1 MQSFAHL
8 NTLFD
13 SQYAE
18 ERLHH
23 AWIIEGAEEGKVI
36 NWLEEVTARLIGGP
50 LGEGYFH
57 PNVMWMNREDSHNVE
72 SVRSVIHF
80 LEKTSWDGHWKVAVI
95 FGVEQLNPQGQNAL
109 LKMVEE
115 PPARSIIF
123 LISQKVRTLL
133 PTLYSRGLHI
143 VLSDDQHK
151 EHSDLDIFVEDWVK
165 AATEIIL
172 RQNYEKL
179 FDLQVRL
186 TEENIDPETQAKWTF
201 YAVKQIINMGQIDA
215 TSINAKFQHL
225 VQHISHEDW
234 LSRWERGQKYYADAM
249 YFNVDLKQLC
259 VKLTVKILG
268 DRL

>member
-1 MQSFAHL
+1 MQSLAHL

-13 SQYAE
+13 SQYTE
-18 ERLHH
+18 GRLHH
-23 AWIIEGAEEGKVI
+23 AWIIEGVEEKTLI
-36 NWLEEVTARLIGGP
+36 NWLEEISARLIGGP

-57 PNVMWMNREDSHNVE
+57 PNIIWMSRDDSHNVE

-95 FGVEQLNPQGQNAL
+95 LGAEQLNPQGQNAL

-115 PPARSIIF
+115 PPAHSIIF

-151 EHSDLDIFVEDWVK
+151 EHSDRDIFVEDWLK

-172 RQNYEKL
+172 HQKYEKL
-179 FDLQVRL
+179 FALQSRL
-186 TEENIDPETQAKWTF
+186 TEENIDPETQAKWIF
-201 YAVKQIINMGQIDA
+201 CAVKQIIDMRQIDM

-225 VQHISHEDW
+225 IQNISHEAW
-234 LSRWERGQKYYADAM
+234 LSKWEQGQKYYSDAM
-249 YFNVDLKQLC
+249 YFNVDLKQFC
-259 VKLTVKILG
+259 IKLTHKILA
-268 DRL
+268 